1 MATTTSDIQKRINR
15 TTGVNRR
22 KVNTT
27 SRRGQSVTPI
37 VENRTADREAKQY
50 V

>member
-22 KVNTT
+22 KVNTA
-27 SRRGQSVTPI
+27 SRRQAVRNTYRRKSNGGQGG
-37 VENRTADREAKQY
+37 
-50 V
+50 